1 MPIQEDARYYLKL
14 KALEYYY
21 NKNYTQTEIA
31 KKLNISRVTLAKLLD
46 EAKVEG
52 MIKIEIVD
60 IRNMK
65 CLLEIEERLKQ
76 RFALRDVLLVDGDKL
91 TEGEVTQRIASK
103 GAEYF
108 QLVLRSGMKI
118 GVTWGRTLNAMVNRL
133 EVNRRIRDLAVYT
146 LVGSSSSNVNFQP
159 NVLAQNLLNKYSGS
173 LHILTAP
180 FICGSPQLCSDI
192 KAEPQIAKILQD
204 SGSADITVVGLGEA
218 PIEGEWSL
226 GDYPFNRADIEELL
240 ACGAVGDI
248 CGNFFDIHGELCN
261 TSIKPRIVSIDI
273 RTLPQHKLVVGV
285 GGGPKKVKSV
295 FGALNGGYLDV
306 LITDLQTAMGVL
318 SLKEAELRKC

>member
-31 KKLNISRVTLAKLLD
+31 KQLNISRVTLAKLLD

-146 LVGSSSSNVNFQP
+146 NTRSSVWLE
-159 NVLAQNLLNKYSGS
+159 V
-173 LHILTAP
+173 
-180 FICGSPQLCSDI
+180 PQ
-192 KAEPQIAKILQD
+192 A
-204 SGSADITVVGLGEA
+204 
-218 PIEGEWSL
+218 
-226 GDYPFNRADIEELL
+226 
-240 ACGAVGDI
+240 
-248 CGNFFDIHGELCN
+248 
-261 TSIKPRIVSIDI
+261 TSISNRMCWHRI
-273 RTLPQHKLVVGV
+273 
-285 GGGPKKVKSV
+285 
-295 FGALNGGYLDV
+295 
-306 LITDLQTAMGVL
+306 
-318 SLKEAELRKC
+318 C